1 MNNFYHKVIK
11 LTPAKKG
18 SLILDEKKY

>member
-18 SLILDEKKY
+18 SLILDEKK